1 MRKRERVDFGIIRA
15 AMNSLSILIVAA
27 VGLLAPRDGAVVDML
42 PASQR
47 AVLAQPNQASRR
59 AAAVCEAGP
68 WGVAAPLALVWN
80 ATEGVTGPWKIRIA
94 TDAALKD
101 GSDYHILAKDLVP
114 RYDGVCRYEVPRAN
128 LMPGRRYWWR
138 VWGATRCPEWTCGSA
153 IGPRGCACGKT
164 RPAPASE
171 VWSFTTADAAPRW
184 IALEGRV
191 ENVRDLGGWRTTD
204 GRRIRRGLAFRG
216 QALNDDSVNGEAAG
230 RNRLTAEDVRYLT
243 ETLGVKTDLDLRT
256 QSEIADMKGSPLGPS
271 VRFVHNSSLAYK
283 EIFIPEGKEAMA
295 RNVRLFCDRAN
306 LPVFFHCI
314 GGADRTGSL
323 AYVLNG
329 VCGVGKEDLE
339 RDWESTFYPDVPEV
353 LENASGVPF
362 SDSTYWRSSRHFD
375 EGFAK
380 YPGATLKD
388 RIEAYLVDCG
398 VMKEEIEKLRSVL
411 VEESGQ

>member
-1 MRKRERVDFGIIRA
+1 MSS
-15 AMNSLSILIVAA
+15 MSILLVAA
-27 VGLLAPRDGAVVDML
+27 VGLLAPRDGSVVDLL

-47 AVLAQPNQASRR
+47 AVLVQPNQASRR
-59 AAAVCEAGP
+59 AAAVCEPGP
-68 WGVAAPLALVWN
+68 WGVAAPLALVWR
-80 ATEGVTGPWKIRIA
+80 ATEGVMGPWKIRIA
-94 TDAALKD
+94 TDAALMD
-101 GSDYHILAKDLVP
+101 GRDFHILAKDLVP

-164 RPAPASE
+164 GPAPASE
-171 VWSFTTADAAPRW
+171 VWSFTAADAAPRW
-184 IALEGRV
+184 IAVEGCA
-191 ENVRDLGGWRTTD
+191 ENIRDLGGWRTTD

-216 QALNDDSVNGEAAG
+216 QALNDDSVNGELAG

-243 ETLGVKTDLDLRT
+243 ETLGIKTDLDLRT

-353 LENASGVPF
+353 LENVSGAPF

-380 YPGATLKD
+380 YPGVALRDK
-388 RIEAYLVDCG
+388 IEAYLIDCG
-398 VMKEEIEKLRSVL
+398 VTKAEIEKLRSVL
-411 VEESGQ
+411 VEDAGQ